1 MSRCIV
7 VKPQSNKG
15 KEFKRIQRER
25 TKNDNSSVSRLLK
38 IKKYKTED
46 SNNLPSTE
54 RKVLLT

>member
-15 KEFKRIQRER
+15 KECKRIQRER

-38 IKKYKTED
+38 IKKYKPED